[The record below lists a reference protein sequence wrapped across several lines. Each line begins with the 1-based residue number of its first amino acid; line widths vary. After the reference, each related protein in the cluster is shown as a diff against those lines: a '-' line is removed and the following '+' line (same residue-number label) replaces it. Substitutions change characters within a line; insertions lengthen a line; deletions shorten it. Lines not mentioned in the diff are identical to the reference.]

1 MEVESFLASVA
12 HTVARDVKDDMAMAM
27 KGIVAVRKPPKSK
40 PKPTVQID
48 DDNGDLCDELEYR
61 LDSEEGHDVNDE
73 VDQNATIELGT
84 EYGIDNEN
92 NRKENGAATMLWM
105 KMEMMLASIG

>member
-1 MEVESFLASVA
+1 MEVESFLASIA
-12 HTVARDVKDDMAMAM
+12 HTVTRDVKDDMAMAM
-27 KGIVAVRKPPKSK
+27 KGIVTVRKPPKSK

-48 DDNGDLCDELEYR
+48 DDNGDELEYR
-61 LDSEEGHDVNDE
+61 LDSEEGHDVNVE

-92 NRKENGAATMLWM
+92 NRKENGVATMLWM
-105 KMEMMLASIG
+105 KMKMLASIG